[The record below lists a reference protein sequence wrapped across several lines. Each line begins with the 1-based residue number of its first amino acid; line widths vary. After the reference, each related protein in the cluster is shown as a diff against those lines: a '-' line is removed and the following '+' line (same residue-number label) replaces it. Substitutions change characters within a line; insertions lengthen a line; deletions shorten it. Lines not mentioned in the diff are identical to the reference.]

1 MDALN
6 QLGFSGNMLYY
17 HVHLVAR
24 KLEREHADRGEA
36 VNIIARYWRYAGWH
50 LPAASTPNTMAG
62 FDAWIYYIMK
72 RKGARDACANQ
83 PLIESA
89 ILTCI
94 SHVLAVGHRCCWT
107 IWQKTR

>member
-1 MDALN
+1 MTNATFATTLTSSELRQRVDHLWMDALN

-36 VNIIARYWRYAGWH
+36 VNIIARFWRYAGWH

-72 RKGARDACANQ
+72 RKGARDACARTS
-83 PLIESA
+83 P
-89 ILTCI
+89 
-94 SHVLAVGHRCCWT
+94 
-107 IWQKTR
+107 